1 MTVAA
6 AFERLFQAA
15 TEARDLDAF
24 LDVWLVDEP
33 GITMWGSDLGERAT
47 GHDEI
52 RALGEQIVASE
63 HDLRFHWDEVQ
74 IHERGPTAW
83 VNASGTL
90 HVGGASHPYRLTAV
104 LERTFAG
111 WRWHTFNGSVPH
123 L

>member
-1 MTVAA
+1 MTVSA

-15 TEARDLDAF
+15 TETRDIDAF
-24 LDVWLVDEP
+24 MHVWLVDEP
-33 GITMWGSDLGERAT
+33 GVTMWGSDLGERAT
-47 GHDEI
+47 GREAI

-63 HDLRFHWDEVQ
+63 HELRFAWEEVQ

-83 VNASGTL
+83 VNASGTI
-90 HVGGASHPYRLTAV
+90 HVDDASHPYRLTAV

-111 WRWHTFNGSVPH
+111 WRWHTFNGSIPH